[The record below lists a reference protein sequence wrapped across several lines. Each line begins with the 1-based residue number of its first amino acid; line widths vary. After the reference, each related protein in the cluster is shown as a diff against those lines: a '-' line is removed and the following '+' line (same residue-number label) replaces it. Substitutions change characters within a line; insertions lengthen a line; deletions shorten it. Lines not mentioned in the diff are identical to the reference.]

1 MPVFNAENA
10 HIWKELSDIDY
21 FTQFIKAW
29 LAFNA
34 WLRNAYPDI
43 KKDRELIN
51 NIKENSNAVKNKI
64 RSLLNDTSNNGKS
77 FRGLVAELHSQLE
90 RTYLE
95 TNRNGQTFRITFAE
109 MKEFNFASEDSF
121 SHARAE
127 YLLKRII
134 SGENKG
140 HIEIKVLKQG
150 GQSTIYEFNQNE
162 YNLNELM
169 SHPPFERLPV
179 TRKEKIITSYKGII
193 PFKTISWLANPEED
207 YIEIGAYKFKND
219 AEGLTAAI
227 IENIYQMRS
236 LLFHGELVPKKGY
249 NMVYEPA
256 YRIVKVFL
264 EAV

>member
-1 MPVFNAENA
+1 MPIFSAENA

-34 WLRNAYPDI
+34 WLRNAYPSI

-64 RSLLNDTSNNGKS
+64 RSLLNDAGNNGKS
-77 FRGLVAELHSQLE
+77 FRGLIADLHGQLE

-95 TNRNGQTFRITFAE
+95 ANRNGQTYRITFAE
-109 MKEFNFASEDSF
+109 MKEFNFASEDNF

-127 YLLKRII
+127 YLLRRLT
-134 SGENKG
+134 SGDNRG
-140 HIEIKVLKQG
+140 RIEIGVLKQSD
-150 GQSTIYEFNQNE
+150 QSILFDFAQDE
-162 YNLNELM
+162 YNIEELKANI
-169 SHPPFERLPV
+169 SFDRLPP
-179 TRKEKIITSYKGII
+179 TRKQKIIESYEKIA
-193 PFKTISWLANPEED
+193 PLKTISWLVNPEED
-207 YIEIGAYKFKND
+207 HIEIGAYKFKND
-219 AEGLTAAI
+219 ADGLAAAI
-227 IENIYQMRS
+227 IENIYQMRC
-236 LLFHGELVPKKGY
+236 LLFHGELVPKKEY
-249 NMVYEPA
+249 NLVYEPA